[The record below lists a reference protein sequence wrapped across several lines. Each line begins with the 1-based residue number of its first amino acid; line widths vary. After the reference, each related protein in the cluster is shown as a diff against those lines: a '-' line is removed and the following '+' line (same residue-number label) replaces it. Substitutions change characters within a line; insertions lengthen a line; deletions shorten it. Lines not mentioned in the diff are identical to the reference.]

1 MARCLLKDIFLS
13 QGQDMLT
20 SNDGESIR
28 HSLFKL
34 GLQGKM
40 IVGRKLSIWLKR
52 FSW

>member
-34 GLQGKM
+34 GLQGRDDSREKAEYLAKK
-40 IVGRKLSIWLKR
+40 V
-52 FSW
+52 